1 MIIVVTSEGP
11 TPQDR
16 VDPRFGRAKYFM
28 VYDSDAGKWESVD
41 NKQNLQA
48 AQGAG
53 IQAAA
58 TVANK
63 KCTVLI
69 TGHCGP
75 KAFRVLE
82 SANVEIY
89 LCPESVSVS
98 GALEKYK
105 KGELKKADNA
115 DVEGHW

>member
-1 MIIVVTSEGP
+1 MIIAVTSEGA
-11 TPQDR
+11 TTDSK
-16 VDPRFGRAKYFM
+16 VDPRFGRAKFFLIYNDE
-28 VYDSDAGKWESVD
+28 YGKWESID
-41 NKQNLQA
+41 NVQNFQA

-63 KCTVLI
+63 NCTVLI

-75 KAFRVLE
+75 NAFRAF
-82 SANVEIY
+82 SAANIDVY
-89 LCPESVSVS
+89 LCDS
-98 GALEKYK
+98 GTVKEALEKFK
-105 KGELKKADNA
+105 RGELTKTGNA